1 MDVLSKQEES
11 VDSLLFPSDIAVF
24 PNDTYLFSTEVFTQ
38 FAF

>member
-24 PNDTYLFSTEVFTQ
+24 PNDVYLFSTEVFTQ